1 MSDTKEAVRQFIIS
15 NFYVA
20 NPADLKDDTS
30 LLDSGTVDSTGV
42 LEVIAFLESEF
53 GVQVADNEIVPDNL
67 DGLARIVAFIERKGG
82 KAVTK

>member
-1 MSDTKEAVRQFIIS
+1 MSDNKDVVRQFIIS

-30 LLDSGTVDSTGV
+30 LLDSGMVDSTGV

-53 GVQVADNEIVPDNL
+53 GISVADNEIVPDNL
-67 DGLARIVAFIERKGG
+67 DALERIVAFVERKGG
-82 KAVTK
+82 KRVAK

>member
-1 MSDTKEAVRQFIIS
+1 MTDTKEAVRQFIIS

-30 LLDSGTVDSTGV
+30 LLDSGMVDSTGV

-53 GVQVADNEIVPDNL
+53 GIKVADSEIVPDNL
-67 DGLARIVAFIERKGG
+67 GALASIVAFIERKGG
-82 KAVTK
+82 KAA

>member
-1 MSDTKEAVRQFIIS
+1 MSDNNDVVRQFIIS

-30 LLDSGTVDSTGV
+30 LLDSGMVDSTGV

-53 GVQVADNEIVPDNL
+53 GISVADNEIVPDNL
-67 DGLARIVAFIERKGG
+67 DALERIVAFIERKGG
-82 KAVTK
+82 QRVAK

>member
-1 MSDTKEAVRQFIIS
+1 MSDNKDVVRQFIIS

-30 LLDSGTVDSTGV
+30 LLDSGMVDSTGV

-53 GVQVADNEIVPDNL
+53 GISVADNEIVPDNL
-67 DGLARIVAFIERKGG
+67 DALERIVAFIERKGG
-82 KAVTK
+82 QRVAK

>member
-1 MSDTKEAVRQFIIS
+1 MSDTKEAVRTFIIS

-30 LLDSGTVDSTGV
+30 LLDSGMVDSTGV

-53 GVQVADNEIVPDNL
+53 GISVADNEIVPDNL
-67 DGLARIVAFIERKGG
+67 DALGRIVSFIERKGG
-82 KAVTK
+82 KRVAK